1 MSKPGTT
8 SISPLLRTCS
18 SLYTRLTRLERLALS
33 LDPFEE
39 ELEDPVEGIR
49 DIFLLGTP
57 LVSLYN
63 LLPPHYPRIKLDSEV
78 FADDEHSRRLSVAL
92 FATNASQFLRC
103 ERFNWD
109 DLKSGD
115 GLQKA
120 AQAVHLILDKCSEA
134 GQAIEF
140 VEIEHMTDNSRI
152 LGPPT
157 RLLEQWE
164 DWVRQTIQSERE
176 YVEQIGVLEEYSMD
190 PEIRASLGKEIVD
203 YVFPRNFFTFMRKFC
218 IRMESTRTLPW
229 WEQCWGRLFT
239 GYAEDIGILYKIYC
253 VNRILAQEKLQELKN
268 SSLEFPKG
276 HVTLLLDAP
285 FKHLTA
291 YLKRLET
298 LIFLSASLEHPH
310 HLVLVDARDAIER
323 KLDSVAAAQEEAVT
337 EQKVESLQTRIVDWK
352 GLNPTNPSEL
362 GGFLHEGQLLVRKN
376 DVFQLLYVFLFQQI
390 LMYCDEVLPEPS
402 RRGKRKLSSAS
413 ISNASDE
420 AVVPRKL
427 NIKGCIRTS
436 RITKI
441 RTSTMERMEGSR
453 SKLYSVVTLVAGH
466 ETLAL
471 ICQTAAQMSE
481 WHRSL
486 DYALESTMTIAIT
499 SPHPGS
505 GPDNTPT
512 AKALARVHLD
522 DGTFMIALI
531 HPVQFDE
538 LVTTIERRLRRLGRI
553 RTRDTSVGMK
563 AGDGSTV
570 PITSGDDCG
579 GLFSTDN
586 VTELYVQS

>member
-1 MSKPGTT
+1 MSKPDTT

-18 SLYTRLTRLERLALS
+18 SLYTRLTRLERLELS

-63 LLPPHYPRIKLDSEV
+63 LLPPHYPRIKLDLEV

-92 FATNASQFLRC
+92 FAMNASQFLHC

-109 DLKSGD
+109 DLKSDD

-203 YVFPRNFFTFMRKFC
+203 YVFPRNFFTFMRKF
-218 IRMESTRTLPW
+218 SYSDGVY
-229 WEQCWGRLFT
+229 QNFT
-239 GYAEDIGILYKIYC
+239 MAEDIGILYKIYC

-268 SSLEFPKG
+268 SSLEFSKG

-298 LIFLSASLEHPH
+298 LISLSASLEHPH
-310 HLVLVDARDAIER
+310 HLALVDARDAIER

-402 RRGKRKLSSAS
+402 RKGKRKLSSAS

-420 AVVPRKL
+420 AVVSRKL

-441 RTSTMERMEGSR
+441 RTSTMERMEGTR
-453 SKLYSVVTLVAGH
+453 SKLYSVVTLVAGY

-486 DYALESTMTIAIT
+486 DYALESTTTIDIT
-499 SPHPGS
+499 SPHPGF
-505 GPDNTPT
+505 GPNNTPM

-522 DGTFMIALI
+522 DGTFMIALV
-531 HPVQFDE
+531 HPVQFGE

-553 RTRDTSVGMK
+553 RTRDTLVGMK

-570 PITSGDDCG
+570 PITPGDDCG
-579 GLFSTDN
+579 GLSSTDN

>member
-1 MSKPGTT
+1 MSKPDTT

-18 SLYTRLTRLERLALS
+18 SLYTRLTRLERLELS

-63 LLPPHYPRIKLDSEV
+63 LLPPHYPRIKLDLEV

-92 FATNASQFLRC
+92 FAMNASQFLHC

-109 DLKSGD
+109 DLKSDD

-268 SSLEFPKG
+268 SSLEFSKG

-291 YLKRLET
+291 YLKRLEHWSMPET
-298 LIFLSASLEHPH
+298 QSS
-310 HLVLVDARDAIER
+310 R

-402 RRGKRKLSSAS
+402 RKGKRKLSSAS

-420 AVVPRKL
+420 AVVSRKL

-441 RTSTMERMEGSR
+441 RTSTMERMEGTR
-453 SKLYSVVTLVAGH
+453 SKLYSVVTLVAGY

-486 DYALESTMTIAIT
+486 DYALESTTTIDIT
-499 SPHPGS
+499 SPHPGF
-505 GPDNTPT
+505 GPNNTPM

-522 DGTFMIALI
+522 DGTFMIALV
-531 HPVQFDE
+531 HPVQFGE

-553 RTRDTSVGMK
+553 RTRDTLVGMK

-570 PITSGDDCG
+570 PITPGDDCG